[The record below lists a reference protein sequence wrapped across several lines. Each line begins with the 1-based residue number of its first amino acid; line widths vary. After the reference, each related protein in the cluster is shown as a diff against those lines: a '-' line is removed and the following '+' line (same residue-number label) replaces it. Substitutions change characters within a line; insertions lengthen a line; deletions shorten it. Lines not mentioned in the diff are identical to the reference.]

1 MEKPASM
8 TACGLTIEKRLS
20 GVADTARLGEALAAA
35 LRSGDVILLSGPLG
49 SGKSALARSVV
60 RALTCRDEPVPSPTF
75 TLVQTYRASQFD
87 IWHLDLYRL
96 SDPSEASELGL
107 EEAMGAG
114 VLLVEWPQRLDGDWP
129 KDRLEITLSADA
141 DAATDTVE
149 DEPRTA
155 LLRAYGSWIKR
166 LNELSHEF

>member
-1 MEKPASM
+1 
-8 TACGLTIEKRLS
+8 
-20 GVADTARLGEALAAA
+20 
-35 LRSGDVILLSGPLG
+35 
-49 SGKSALARSVV
+49 
-60 RALTCRDEPVPSPTF
+60 
-75 TLVQTYRASQFD
+75 
-87 IWHLDLYRL
+87 
-96 SDPSEASELGL
+96 
-107 EEAMGAG
+107 MGAG